1 MSSNNYMKREALIGK
16 SVVSRNAVIVGTVSD
31 LALST
36 DGRVAIQ
43 VQKKGETATDG
54 SNDIFIG
61 PEEIQAVGD
70 VILLKSTSDTTGKA
84 VPIVT
89 STVVSTPSIAT
100 SSTPVSSPT
109 SSVSPPPPPGGSAP
123 QSKTCQKCGYAN
135 SGNAKFCI
143 KCGSSLS

>member
-1 MSSNNYMKREALIGK
+1 MSSTGYLKREALIGK
-16 SVVSRNAVIVGTVSD
+16 SVVSKSAEIIGTVSD
-31 LALST
+31 LAIST

-70 VILLKSTSDTTGKA
+70 VILLKSTSDTVGKPA
-84 VPIVT
+84 PVVT
-89 STVVSTPSIAT
+89 PTVVSTPSIVMT
-100 SSTPVSSPT
+100 SPSVSSSS
-109 SSVSPPPPPGGSAP
+109 SSVSPPPPPGGSVP
-123 QSKTCQKCGYAN
+123 QSKTCQKCGYVN